1 MKRAHFLQK
10 VSSAIGNRTLPD
22 QNETSTRQNNP
33 ATADLQT
40 LINKFIEEANA
51 VKAETHLASDDEV
64 ALETVIQ
71 LLNNQT
77 NTKYM
82 SWDDSCLPIKNL
94 EKRLDSANYL
104 RYQSIVPRDTME
116 RTRTHIKLA
125 EVSVGITGCNAALAA
140 TGSIVLESKPGQGRL
155 SSLLP
160 AIHIALLTTDQIYP
174 TMESYIKAQPETGN
188 RSSNLIIVTG
198 PSRTADI
205 TQTLTLGVHG
215 PGTLHII
222 IVGNV

>member
-22 QNETSTRQNNP
+22 QDETSTQQNTP
-33 ATADLQT
+33 ATADSQT
-40 LINKFIEEANA
+40 LINKFVEEANA

-64 ALETVIQ
+64 ALQTIIQ
-71 LLNNQT
+71 LLNDQT
-77 NTKYM
+77 NNKYM

-94 EKRLDSANYL
+94 EQRLDSADYL
-104 RYQSIVPRDTME
+104 RYQSTVPRDTTK
-116 RTRTHIKLA
+116 RTRAHIKLA
-125 EVSVGITGCNAALAA
+125 EVSVGITGCNAALAD

-174 TMESYIKAQPETGN
+174 TMESYIKAQPEAGY

>member
-51 VKAETHLASDDEV
+51 VKAETHLASDNEV
-64 ALETVIQ
+64 ALQTVIQ

-77 NTKYM
+77 NNKYM

-104 RYQSIVPRDTME
+104 RYQSTVPRDTME

-125 EVSVGITGCNAALAA
+125 EVSVGITGCNAALAD

>member
-51 VKAETHLASDDEV
+51 VKAETHLASDNEV
-64 ALETVIQ
+64 ALQTVIQ

-77 NTKYM
+77 NNKYM

-94 EKRLDSANYL
+94 EQRLDSANYL
-104 RYQSIVPRDTME
+104 RYQSTVPRDTME

-125 EVSVGITGCNAALAA
+125 EVSVGITGCNAALAD

>member
-77 NTKYM
+77 NNKYM

-104 RYQSIVPRDTME
+104 RYQSTVPRDTME

-125 EVSVGITGCNAALAA
+125 EVSVGITGCNAALAD

>member
-22 QNETSTRQNNP
+22 QNETSTRQNTP

-77 NTKYM
+77 NNKYM

-104 RYQSIVPRDTME
+104 RYQSTVPRDTME

-125 EVSVGITGCNAALAA
+125 EVSVGITGCNAALAD